1 MSINDMYHAGTMPN
15 AKRVSSRKGEAERVI
30 VALLGAADAMRRFL
44 GEVVAEEG
52 LTLQQYNVLRILRGA
67 APEPLPTMEIADR
80 MIEKTPGV
88 TRFLDRLEDEGL
100 VRRERCEDDRRMV
113 HAWIT
118 DRGLDLLSELDGPVD
133 RADRATIEGL
143 SPPQLDRIVETL
155 EKLRR
160 NAG

>member
-1 MSINDMYHAGTMPN
+1 MPN
-15 AKRVSSRKGEAERVI
+15 VKRGSRRKGDAERVI

-44 GEVVAEEG
+44 GEVVAEKG

-88 TRFLDRLEDEGL
+88 TRFLDRLEGL

-118 DRGLDLLSELDGPVD
+118 DRGLELLSELDGPVE
-133 RADRATIEGL
+133 RADRATIQGL
-143 SPPQLDRIVETL
+143 SSPQVDRIVETL
-155 EKLRR
+155 EKIRR